1 MRLPYRLLA
10 LVLPLALSAQAPE
23 AETPKTEV
31 PPAVDAPAPA
41 PVADTPAPVAEAPTA
56 LPVVPAAAP
65 AEAAESG
72 WLLFYRQKRFA
83 GAILNTSVFVDDVE
97 VADMD
102 NGTYLKVKVAPGE
115 HTIHADE
122 KKDAMVLPIEA
133 GKTYY
138 FRMALRAGLW
148 KGHGKLEPV
157 DEVTGQKEF
166 TEWKPKLVYAKDIRK
181 PEMVVQD

>member
-1 MRLPYRLLA
+1 MRLPCHFLA
-10 LVLPLALSAQAPE
+10 LALPLALGAQ
-23 AETPKTEV
+23 TP
-31 PPAVDAPAPA
+31 DA
-41 PVADTPAPVAEAPTA
+41 T
-56 LPVVPAAAP
+56 PAAAAPP
-65 AEAAESG
+65 AAATLAESPAAPPTAPSAEVTDSAF
-72 WLLFYRQKRFA
+72 LLFYRQKRFA

-97 VADMD
+97 IADMD
-102 NGTYLKVKVAPGE
+102 NGTYLKVKVSPGE

-122 KKDAMVLPIEA
+122 KKDAMVLPIEP

-138 FRMALRAGLW
+138 FRMALRAGLF

-157 DEVTGQKEF
+157 DETTGQKEF

>member
-1 MRLPYRLLA
+1 MRLSWPFLA
-10 LVLPLALSAQAPE
+10 LAFPLLLSAQTPEVSPEPSPVEAEPIAAAPVAPPAPE
-23 AETPKTEV
+23 AQPGAETQG
-31 PPAVDAPAPA
+31 AI
-41 PVADTPAPVAEAPTA
+41 
-56 LPVVPAAAP
+56 
-65 AEAAESG
+65 
-72 WLLFYRQKRFA
+72 LLIYRQKRFA

-97 VADMD
+97 IADLD
-102 NGTYLKVKVAPGE
+102 NGTYLKVKVTPGE
-115 HTIHADE
+115 HAIRADE
-122 KKDAMVLPIEA
+122 KKDAMVLPVEP

-157 DEVTGQKEF
+157 DAVTGEKEF